1 MFQNFKTLKMK
12 KNFLLLL
19 TILSLSACGF
29 EYRTHEFDTTVKVTD
44 TNGKPQKDVSVRVGT
59 CTNCGNN
66 IEPSSFRTQKFGT
79 TDSEGLVKFNYIL
92 QDDESSSD
100 NAYFKIE
107 DNASFFAISKAIHPV
122 GSGNGKQKYTQSYN
136 FLIDSARTY
145 KLRVQKT
152 AATVSMISFGVRKIY
167 YTNGSYSTDSVP
179 REFLNWSNM
188 RAAFDSTFTFTA
200 YAKMPFDIHG
210 QKVQPKLV
218 GRDSVFLIKF

>member
-1 MFQNFKTLKMK
+1 ME

-66 IEPSSFRTQKFGT
+66 IEPSSFSTQKFGT

-107 DNASFFAISKAIHPV
+107 DNASFLAINKAIHSV
-122 GSGNGKQKYTQSYN
+122 GTESGKQKYTKSYN
-136 FLIDSARTY
+136 FLVDSIRTY
-145 KLRVQKT
+145 KLRVQKV
-152 AATVSMISFGVRKIY
+152 AATVSMISYEVGKVY
-167 YTNGSYSTDSVP
+167 YTNGSYSADSVQ
-179 REFLNWSNM
+179 RSFLTWANT
-188 RAAFDSTFTFTA
+188 RAAFDSTFTFNA
-200 YAKMPFDIHG
+200 YSKMPFEIAFG
-210 QKVQPKLV
+210 TTTLKVQPKLV